1 MNILLTI
8 LDCLK
13 ILFQAFRYGIVN
25 IPIDNSDSAAIRAIG
40 LLNPFFVIN
49 RKVPHGLRIRN
60 FLESLGPMFIKFG
73 QLLST
78 RTDAVSIEITS
89 HLKDL
94 TDQCNPFSTQLA
106 KEIIEKS
113 LKIKIDDVFE
123 DFQDV
128 PLAAASLAQVHK
140 AKLKSTSE
148 NVVIKV
154 LRPNIHKQVHRN
166 VRVMKAGGFLVNL
179 FYKESDRLKLKDV
192 IHDYEK
198 TIFKELDLKVEAAN
212 TTVTKKNFSDSDLL
226 FIPKVFWDHT
236 TVNVLTLEE
245 IDGLACT
252 DIQAMD
258 KLGIDRKI
266 LAENGVKIFLDQV
279 FRDNFFH
286 ADMHPGNIF
295 VSKVNVSQ
303 PSYIAIDCAIVGSL
317 SREDQYNLA
326 RMLQATLKQDYY
338 KLSELFIGAG
348 WVSSQTNKAELEQT
362 LRATCEPIFEKPLSE
377 IEFGNLLL
385 YLFDS
390 TRQFGL
396 SVQPSLILLQKTLIH
411 IEGMGRE
418 IYADLDF
425 WGLAEPYLDQWIDKQ
440 FSPLKLKEFLDLK
453 VEAANTTVTKKNFS
467 DSDLLFI
474 PKVFW
479 DHTTV
484 NVLTLEEIDGLA
496 CTDIQAM
503 DKLGIDR
510 KILAENGVKIFLD
523 QVFRDNFFHADMHP
537 GNIFVSKVNV
547 SQPSYI
553 AIDCAIVGS
562 LSREDQYNL
571 ARMLQATLKQDYYK
585 LSELFIGAGWVSSQT
600 NKAELEQTLRATCE
614 PIFEKPLSEIEFG
627 NLLLYLFDSTRQ
639 FGLSVQPSLILLQ
652 KTLIHIEG
660 MGREIYADLD
670 FWGLAEPYLD
680 QWIDK
685 QFSPLKLK
693 EFLENN
699 HYEILDKASSL
710 PGEIFDLLDN
720 IKFLAND
727 GKKNIDLIKSLEAT
741 IQNQRKWQNLT
752 ILTLIGIIM
761 ILIGTLSS

>member
-1 MNILLTI
+1 MNIFLTI

-25 IPIDNSDSAAIRAIG
+25 IPVDNSDSAVIKAVG

-49 RKVPHGLRIRN
+49 RKIPHGLRIRN

-89 HLKDL
+89 HLKGL
-94 TDQCNPFSTQLA
+94 TDQCNPFSTQVA

-113 LKIKIDDVFE
+113 LKISIDDVFE
-123 DFQDV
+123 EFQDV

-140 AKLKSTSE
+140 AKLKGTSE

-154 LRPNIHKQVHRN
+154 LRPNIHKQVQRN

-212 TTVTKKNFSDSDLL
+212 TAVTKKNFSDSDLL

-252 DIQAMD
+252 DIHAMD
-258 KLGIDRKI
+258 ELGIDRKI

-295 VSKVNVSQ
+295 VSKVNVNQ

-338 KLSELFIGAG
+338 KLSELFIGAE
-348 WVSSQTNKAELEQT
+348 WVSSQTNKSELEQ
-362 LRATCEPIFEKPLSE
+362 A
-377 IEFGNLLL
+377 
-385 YLFDS
+385 
-390 TRQFGL
+390 
-396 SVQPSLILLQKTLIH
+396 
-411 IEGMGRE
+411 
-418 IYADLDF
+418 
-425 WGLAEPYLDQWIDKQ
+425 
-440 FSPLKLKEFLDLK
+440 
-453 VEAANTTVTKKNFS
+453 
-467 DSDLLFI
+467 
-474 PKVFW
+474 
-479 DHTTV
+479 
-484 NVLTLEEIDGLA
+484 
-496 CTDIQAM
+496 
-503 DKLGIDR
+503 
-510 KILAENGVKIFLD
+510 
-523 QVFRDNFFHADMHP
+523 
-537 GNIFVSKVNV
+537 
-547 SQPSYI
+547 
-553 AIDCAIVGS
+553 
-562 LSREDQYNL
+562 
-571 ARMLQATLKQDYYK
+571 
-585 LSELFIGAGWVSSQT
+585 
-600 NKAELEQTLRATCE
+600 LRATCE

-710 PGEIFDLLDN
+710 PSEIFDLLDN